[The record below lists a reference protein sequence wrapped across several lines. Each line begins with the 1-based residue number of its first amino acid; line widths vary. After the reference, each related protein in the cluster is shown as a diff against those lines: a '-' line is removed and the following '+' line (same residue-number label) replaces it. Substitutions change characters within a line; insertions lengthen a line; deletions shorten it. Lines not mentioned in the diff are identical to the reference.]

1 MTDPISDM
9 LTRIRNANRAL
20 LPGIEV
26 PHSKIKESI
35 ASILKKEGY
44 INDFAVEGKTAKT
57 IKVKLKYQGKKS
69 IIEGL
74 RRVSTPGLRR
84 YVGSTEIP
92 RVRGGLGVA
101 VVSTSEGAGHDALR
115 RLHVGGRHDRRPGTQ
130 KEYRRRV
137 ALLRL
142 VRRILYVS
150 NW

>member
-9 LTRIRNANRAL
+9 LARIRNANRAL
-20 LPGIEV
+20 LPGVEV

-44 INDFAVEGKTAKT
+44 INDFAVEGKIPKT

-84 YVGSTEIP
+84 YVGATDIP
-92 RVRGGLGVA
+92 RVRGGMGVA
-101 VVSTSEGAGHDALR
+101 MLSTSEGVMTGVQAR
-115 RLHVGGRHDRRPGTQ
+115 KKNIGG
-130 KEYRRRV
+130 E
-137 ALLRL
+137 LLC
-142 VRRILYVS
+142 YV
-150 NW
+150 W